1 LLLTDLPAKRR
12 TRSGGLARWI
22 QEAKFGTIGPVNA
35 QVINPGAERG
45 NETDD
50 ANARGLAS
58 QEQLPE
64 PALVVVR
71 PFGS

>member
-1 LLLTDLPAKRR
+1 V
-12 TRSGGLARWI
+12 SG
-22 QEAKFGTIGPVNA
+22 